1 MITEFHFSVTKP
13 SFQFTTVTFEYF
25 S

>member
-13 SFQFTTVTFEYF
+13 SFQFTTVTFKYF